1 MRIMSMAN
9 IFSAVRTACQLIV
22 LGGLIIGTWS
32 DLQTRITSLQK
43 DVEMI
48 KLQQQSSAGK
58 FEVLSRRQAELGKEI
73 AVLENEIEMQKEM
86 SK

>member
-1 MRIMSMAN
+1 MASV
-9 IFSAVRTACQLIV
+9 FSAVRTACQLIV
-22 LGGLIIGTWS
+22 IGGLIIGSWS

-58 FEVLSRRQAELGKEI
+58 FDVLSKRQAEQGKEI
-73 AVLENEIEMQKEM
+73 AVLENQIEMQKEM
-86 SK
+86 RK